1 MRSKIQVLNNAG
13 LTCGRS
19 FTYLFGG
26 NFLSSLEIAFSTLFR
41 LSFFCSISNFCD
53 TVPLQTILFIFGSTK
68 VNIKI
73 DAVTG
78 TRRLGFCLFL
88 PWKILTLCRR
98 RQHDT
103 AVTQRFLHFSTHPQ
117 PMQQHRKLSCRRNH
131 RDHDGCLMNVSGAN
145 SPRIENVDGPPGRLT
160 DHPQFEEVPLRDR
173 RCVAHARQVR
183 EEPIEEHFYRG
194 ELGKC
199 RNSKFIR

>member
-1 MRSKIQVLNNAG
+1 MFEHHAAIICIRATRTLVLRSKIQVLNNAG

-103 AVTQRFLHFSTHPQ
+103 AVTQRFVHFSTHPQ

-131 RDHDGCLMNVSGAN
+131 GSLLPTLSAALGQLQ
-145 SPRIENVDGPPGRLT
+145 SPA
-160 DHPQFEEVPLRDR
+160 PQI
-173 RCVAHARQVR
+173 AVR
-183 EEPIEEHFYRG
+183 
-194 ELGKC
+194 
-199 RNSKFIR
+199 SKRT